1 MKKIINSV
9 ENIVP
14 EMISGLVKTNAE
26 LVKEIPNTTAVVRN
40 DDKFSSTKQV
50 GIVSGGGS
58 GHEPLHAGFVGDGML
73 SAAVAGEVFTSPTP
87 DQIYEAIKAVD
98 KGQGVLLIVK
108 NYSGDVMNFDMAKEM
123 AEADDI
129 QVGTVVVDDDISVEN
144 SEFTQGK
151 RGVAGTVLV
160 EKILGAAARSGK
172 SLNELVELGKS
183 VVNNTKTIGIA
194 LQAATVPAVG
204 HPGFELKDDEI
215 EFGIG
220 IHNERGYSV
229 EKIQPSQQLAQE
241 LVKKISSDFDDDSGK
256 FAVLVN
262 GMGATPLMEQY
273 IFANDVLSELNKKNI
288 TVGFSRVGNMVTSL
302 DMQGISLTLM
312 KANDQW
318 IDWLK
323 EPAKT
328 IAW

>member
-1 MKKIINSV
+1 MKKIINNV
-9 ENIVP
+9 EDIVP
-14 EMISGLVKTNAE
+14 EMVAGLVESNSD
-26 LVKEIPNTTAVVRN
+26 LVKQIPGTTAVVRA
-40 DDKFSSTKQV
+40 DDKFATAKQV
-50 GIVSGGGS
+50 GVVSGGGS

-98 KGQGVLLIVK
+98 KGMGVLLIVK

-129 QVGTVVVDDDISVEN
+129 KVKSIIVDDDISVEN

-151 RGVAGTVLV
+151 RGVAGTVFV
-160 EKILGAAARSGK
+160 EKIIGAAARAGK
-172 SLNELVELGKS
+172 SLDELAELGQKVIDS
-183 VVNNTKTIGIA
+183 TKTIGIA
-194 LQAATVPAVG
+194 LKAATVPAVG

-229 EKIQPSQQLAQE
+229 EKIKPSKELSKE
-241 LVKKISSDFDDDSGK
+241 LVEKISGEFADKDGK
-256 FAVLVN
+256 FAILVN

-273 IFANDVLSELNKKNI
+273 IFAHDTFAQLKEKKME
-288 TVGFSRVGNMVTSL
+288 VGFSKVGNMTTSL
-302 DMQGISLTLM
+302 DMVGISLTIM
-312 KANDQW
+312 RAEDQW
-318 IDWLK
+318 IKWLK
-323 EPAKT
+323 EPVTT
-328 IAW
+328 IGW

>member
-1 MKKIINSV
+1 MKKIINNV

-14 EMISGLVKTNAE
+14 EMVSGLVRSNSD
-26 LVKEIPNTTAVVRN
+26 LVEEIPGTTAVVRA
-40 DDKFSSTKQV
+40 DAKFASADQV

-98 KGQGVLLIVK
+98 KGKGVLLIVK

-123 AEADDI
+123 AEAEDI
-129 QVGTVVVDDDISVEN
+129 KIGTVIVDDDISVEN

-160 EKILGAAARSGK
+160 EKILGAAARAGK
-172 SLNELVELGKS
+172 SLEDLVNLGKS
-183 VVNNTKTIGIA
+183 VINNTKTIGIA
-194 LQAATVPAVG
+194 LKAATVPAVG
-204 HPGFELKDDEI
+204 HPGFDLKDDEI

-229 EKIQPSQQLAQE
+229 EKIQPSKQLSEE
-241 LVKKISSDFDDDSGK
+241 LVAKIIDEFDDKTGK
-256 FAVLVN
+256 FAVLIN
-262 GMGATPLMEQY
+262 GMGGTPLMEQY
-273 IFANDVLSELNKKNI
+273 IFANDTFDNLKAKNI
-288 TVGFSRVGNMVTSL
+288 DVGYSRVGNMVTSL
-302 DMQGISLTLM
+302 DMVGISLTIM
-312 KANDQW
+312 KVEPQW
-318 IDWLK
+318 IDWLN
-323 EPAKT
+323 EPATT

>member
-1 MKKIINSV
+1 MKKIINDV

-14 EMISGLVKTNAE
+14 EMVSGLVRTNSD
-26 LVKEIPNTTAVVRN
+26 LVKEIPGTTAVVRN
-40 DDKFSSTKQV
+40 DASFASADQV

-73 SAAVAGEVFTSPTP
+73 SAAVAGQVFTSPTP

-98 KGQGVLLIVK
+98 KGKGVLLIVK

-123 AEADDI
+123 AEAEDI
-129 QVGTVVVDDDISVEN
+129 KIGTVVVDDDISVEN

-160 EKILGAAARSGK
+160 EKILGAAARSGMA
-172 SLNELVELGKS
+172 LDDLVKLGKK
-183 VVNNTKTIGIA
+183 VVDSTKTIGIA
-194 LQAATVPAVG
+194 LKAATVPAVG
-204 HPGFELKDDEI
+204 HPGFDLGEDEI

-229 EKIQPSQQLAQE
+229 EKIQPSKELSQE
-241 LVKKISSDFDDDSGK
+241 LVEKITGEFSDKSGD
-256 FAVLVN
+256 FAILVN

-273 IFANDVLSELNKKNI
+273 IFANDTLDALKSKNI
-288 TVGFSRVGNMVTSL
+288 NVSYSRVGNMVTSL
-302 DMQGISLTLM
+302 DMVGISLTIM
-312 KANDQW
+312 KADPEW
-318 IDWLK
+318 IKWLN
-323 EPAKT
+323 EPVKT

>member
-1 MKKIINSV
+1 MKKIINDV

-14 EMISGLVKTNAE
+14 EMVSGLVRTNSD
-26 LVKEIPNTTAVVRN
+26 LVKEIPGTTAVVRN
-40 DDKFSSTKQV
+40 DAGFASADQV

-73 SAAVAGEVFTSPTP
+73 SAAVAGQVFTSPTP

-98 KGQGVLLIVK
+98 KGKGVLLIVK

-123 AEADDI
+123 AEAEDI
-129 QVGTVVVDDDISVEN
+129 KIGTVVVDDDISVEN

-160 EKILGAAARSGK
+160 EKILGAAARSGMA
-172 SLNELVELGKS
+172 LDDLVKLGKK
-183 VVNNTKTIGIA
+183 VVDSTKTIGIA
-194 LQAATVPAVG
+194 LKAATVPAVG
-204 HPGFELKDDEI
+204 HPGFDLGEDEI

-229 EKIQPSQQLAQE
+229 EKIQPSKKLSQE
-241 LVKKISSDFDDDSGK
+241 LVEKISGEFSDKSGD
-256 FAVLVN
+256 FAILVN

-273 IFANDVLSELNKKNI
+273 IFANDTLDTLKSKNI
-288 TVGFSRVGNMVTSL
+288 NVSYSRVGNMVTSL
-302 DMQGISLTLM
+302 DMVGISLTIM
-312 KANDQW
+312 KADPEW
-318 IDWLK
+318 IKWLN
-323 EPAKT
+323 EPVKT